1 MDMWERESQEWGTKN
16 AETLWEPRKCA
27 QEIAR
32 RSSMSEDSGQ
42 GGAGCEEPGESRQL
56 AGKDLKS
63 CCKNTRVYTEQD
75 GSHQKMLDTG
85 ATRSP

>member
-1 MDMWERESQEWGTKN
+1 
-16 AETLWEPRKCA
+16 
-27 QEIAR
+27 
-32 RSSMSEDSGQ
+32 MSEDSGQ